1 MNGPD
6 HGGEMTDRRD
16 SVNPWLSVPAA
27 DYEGHMGS
35 PGVRQLEFLSRVFGE
50 LMREFE
56 PESLVVLG
64 CATGNGF
71 EHIERA
77 RARKLVGLDINPEYL
92 DLCRKRHGENI
103 PGLELVCA
111 DFASFDLEAASID
124 FVHAALFF
132 EYVDPAFAVEQVSR
146 WLKPRGILA
155 VVLQLPS
162 GLCGKVSETGFTSVK
177 ALEPAIHL
185 VDPALLGRLVREHGF
200 SEVRSARETLAS
212 GKEFFLGVYR
222 LESAQG

>member
-1 MNGPD
+1 M
-6 HGGEMTDRRD
+6 
-16 SVNPWLSVPAA
+16 PAA

-35 PGVRQLEFLSRVFGE
+35 PGVRQLEFLSRIFGG
-50 LMREFE
+50 LIDEFE
-56 PESLVVLG
+56 PESLALLG
-64 CATGNGF
+64 CATGNGL
-71 EHIERA
+71 EHIERG
-77 RARKLVGLDINPEYL
+77 RVRKLVGLDINPEYL
-92 DLCRKRHGENI
+92 ELCRKRHGRNI

-111 DFASFDLEAASID
+111 DFGSFDLEAASID

-132 EYVDPAFAVEQVSR
+132 EYVEPSAAVEKVSR
-146 WLKPRGILA
+146 WLKPGGMLA
-155 VVLQLPS
+155 VVLQLPHAA
-162 GLCGKVSETGFTSVK
+162 GDNVSQTGFESVK

>member
-1 MNGPD
+1 MNRKIP
-6 HGGEMTDRRD
+6 
-16 SVNPWLSVPAA
+16 NPWLSVPAA

-50 LMREFE
+50 LVREFG

-64 CATGNGF
+64 CATGNGL
-71 EHIERA
+71 EHIERG
-77 RARKLVGLDINPEYL
+77 RVRRLVGLDINAEYL
-92 DLCRKRHGENI
+92 EICRKRHAENI

-111 DFASFDLEAASID
+111 DFASFDLESDSID

-132 EYVDPAFAVEQVSR
+132 EYVDPAAAVEKISR

-162 GLCGKVSETGFTSVK
+162 DSCGKVSKTDFESVK
-177 ALEPAIHL
+177 VLEPVIHL
-185 VDPALLGRLVREHGF
+185 VDPELFGRLVREHGF

-212 GKEFFLGVYR
+212 GKEFSLGVYR

>member
-1 MNGPD
+1 MHRKTP
-6 HGGEMTDRRD
+6 
-16 SVNPWLSVPAA
+16 NPWLSVPAA

-35 PGVRQLEFLSRVFGE
+35 PGVRQLEFLSRVFGG

-64 CATGNGF
+64 CATGNGL
-71 EHIERA
+71 EHIERG
-77 RARKLVGLDINPEYL
+77 RVRKLVGLDINPEYL
-92 DLCRKRHGENI
+92 EICRKRHGDRI
-103 PGLELVCA
+103 PEMELVCA

-132 EYVDPAFAVEQVSR
+132 EYVDPASAVEKISR
-146 WLKPRGILA
+146 WLKPRGMLA
-155 VVLQLPS
+155 VVLQLPHDS
-162 GLCGKVSETGFTSVK
+162 GGKVSETGFTSVK
-177 ALEPAIHL
+177 ALEPAIRL
-185 VDPALLGRLVREHGF
+185 VDPALLARLVREHGY
-200 SEVRSARETLAS
+200 SEVRSVRETLAS

>member
-1 MNGPD
+1 MANRKDKP
-6 HGGEMTDRRD
+6 
-16 SVNPWLSVPAA
+16 SPWLSVPAA

-50 LMREFE
+50 LMTEYA
-56 PESLVVLG
+56 PESLLLLG
-64 CATGNGF
+64 CATGNGL
-71 EHIERA
+71 ERVDPE
-77 RARKLVGLDINPEYL
+77 RTRRLVGLDINPEYL
-92 DLCRKRHGENI
+92 GICRERHGENI

-132 EYVDPAFAVEQVSR
+132 EYVDPSAAVEKVSR

-155 VVLQLPS
+155 VVLQMPS
-162 GLCGKVSETGFTSVK
+162 DSCGKVSETGFTSVK

-185 VDPALLGRLVREHGF
+185 VDPALLGHIIREYGF

>member
-1 MNGPD
+1 M
-6 HGGEMTDRRD
+6 
-16 SVNPWLSVPAA
+16 PAA

-35 PGVRQLEFLSRVFGE
+35 PGVRQLEFLSRIFGG
-50 LMREFE
+50 LIREYE

-64 CATGNGF
+64 CATGNGL
-71 EHIERA
+71 EHIERG
-77 RARKLVGLDINPEYL
+77 RVRRLVGLDINPEYL
-92 DLCRKRHGENI
+92 EICRKRHGERV
-103 PGLELVCA
+103 PGLELVCE

-124 FVHAALFF
+124 FVYAALFF
-132 EYVDPAFAVEQVSR
+132 EYVDPASAVEKISR

-162 GLCGKVSETGFTSVK
+162 DSCGKVSETGFASVK
-177 ALEPAIHL
+177 ALEPAIRL
-185 VDPALLGRLVREHGF
+185 VDPAVLERLVREHGF

-222 LESAQG
+222 HESAQG